1 MADAALTYRLPG
13 AAWCLAFPPAA
24 VEHLHAHAQR
34 RCWSKERVGQLYS
47 ADLTSSTVRI
57 DAITTLGSRWSSH
70 NAIHLNM
77 LAVLA
82 ERKKMFAA
90 GLHCLGFWHSHP
102 QTIPVPSQDDIAMAA
117 DHAQAASAVFAG
129 LVFVIIGTAPAPDGL
144 GVWVHDGARLLRAV
158 QSAEPP
164 LLAAP

>member
-1 MADAALTYRLPG
+1 MTDEVLTYRLPG
-13 AAWCLAFPPAA
+13 AAWSLAFPPAA

-47 ADLTSSTVRI
+47 ADLSSSTVRI

-70 NAIHLNM
+70 TAVRLDM
-77 LAVLA
+77 PAVLA

-102 QTIPVPSQDDIAMAA
+102 QTIPVPSQDDITMAA
-117 DHAQAASAVFAG
+117 DHAQAASAMFAG
-129 LVFVIIGTAPAPDGL
+129 LVFVIIGTASAPDGL
-144 GVWVHDGARLLRAV
+144 GVWVHDGARLLRADPI
-158 QSAEPP
+158 AELP
-164 LLAAP
+164 LLARP